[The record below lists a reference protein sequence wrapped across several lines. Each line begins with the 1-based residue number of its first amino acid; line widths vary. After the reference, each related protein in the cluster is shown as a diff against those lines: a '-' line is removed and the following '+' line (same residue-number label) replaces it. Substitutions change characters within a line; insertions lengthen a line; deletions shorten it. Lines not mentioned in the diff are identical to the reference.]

1 MAIAEVMRAKVV
13 SDLLQVPIVARC
25 WPAWQEAY
33 RALCGNPP
41 AATKLIDDL
50 GSNLRSVFVTTA
62 SAGRS
67 QNELSGG
74 GAAWEA
80 LVCWYLNLCL
90 VGTNTV
96 VVKKKSDL
104 PVPLRDA
111 LTLSYGSSQTNTESD
126 LVAITFPSSPELD
139 GFTGPYQ
146 GVRKLALDRTI
157 ANLMGQLEACVIQCK
172 TNWND
177 NAQIPMLWDLVYSS
191 KGFSANGV
199 SIGRNSH
206 SVRTLKRFA
215 YAFITVPSNPPTRF
229 AKDSMAVL
237 RVSKLSGGNY
247 WGYPRKNGVAGAV
260 ADIFARNF
268 ESSTT
273 QTPGVPWLNHLSAE
287 IQKLG
292 HEYAYFKY

>member
-1 MAIAEVMRAKVV
+1 MAIAEVLRSKVI
-13 SDLLQVPIVARC
+13 SDLHKVTVVDRC
-25 WPAWQEAY
+25 WPTWQQAY

-41 AATKLIDDL
+41 DATKLINDL
-50 GSNLRSVFVTTA
+50 GSNLRSVFATTA

-67 QNELSGG
+67 QDELSGG

-90 VGTNTV
+90 IGTNAV
-96 VVKKKSDL
+96 VVKKTSHL
-104 PVPLRDA
+104 PEPLRDA
-111 LTLSYGSSQTNTESD
+111 LTLSYGTSQTNTESD
-126 LVAITFPSSPELD
+126 LVAITFPTSPELD
-139 GFTGPYQ
+139 GFMGPYS
-146 GVRKLALDRTI
+146 GKKRVEIDKVLAS
-157 ANLMGQLEACVIQCK
+157 LMGQLEACVIQCK

-191 KGFSANGV
+191 TGFSAAGV

-215 YAFITVPSNPPTRF
+215 YAFITAPSNPREKF
-229 AKDSMAVL
+229 KKDSMSVL

-247 WGYPRKNGVAGAV
+247 WGCPRKNGVAGAV

-268 ESSTT
+268 VSTT
-273 QTPGVPWLNHLSAE
+273 QVPGKPWLNHLSLE
-287 IQKLG
+287 IKKLG
-292 HEYAYFKY
+292 QEYSYFKY